1 MESVFVFRKMRRIK
15 QQLTAEECETIL
27 NQSTSGV
34 LALNGDGGYPYAVPL
49 SYVYNDGVLYFHC
62 AKSGH
67 KIDALKNCNKASFCV
82 IYEDNIV
89 PEKYTTFFKSVIVF
103 GKISVVNNKEEIL
116 SSINKL
122 ALKYNSIDSNENRQ
136 NEIEK
141 EFSSLCMLRLDVEHI
156 SGKQAIE
163 LVNKN
168 K

>member
-1 MESVFVFRKMRRIK
+1 MFRKMRRIK

-122 ALKYNSIDSNENRQ
+122 ALKYNSIDSNKNRQ